1 MKIYLTTSAGTTEIT
16 NLITD
21 VTLSGDYQTAAR
33 LLKFGVVSNHN
44 DKNIPAVKCNLGS
57 GIIMTENGEN
67 IFNGFIYGREKTTGD
82 SIIDVSC
89 YDKKKSGGLQNNR
102 YTGAGGKT
110 DMPRLRTSTGKYSPN
125 GSDDKQKVHRHK
137 FTGYNTDTL
146 YHGFRKDRQKIRN
159 TV

>member
-44 DKNIPAVKCNLGS
+44 DKNIPAAKCDLGS

-82 SIIDVSC
+82 SVID
-89 YDKKKSGGLQNNR
+89 
-102 YTGAGGKT
+102 
-110 DMPRLRTSTGKYSPN
+110 PFRLY
-125 GSDDKQKVHRHK
+125 
-137 FTGYNTDTL
+137 L
-146 YHGFRKDRQKIRN
+146 L
-159 TV
+159 

>member
-44 DKNIPAVKCNLGS
+44 DKNIPAAKCDLGS

-67 IFNGFIYGREKTTGD
+67 IFNGFIYGREKIN
-82 SIIDVSC
+82 IITLAQQKCYVCLLRNISAVSGSEGEFC
-89 YDKKKSGGLQNNR
+89 SF
-102 YTGAGGKT
+102 
-110 DMPRLRTSTGKYSPN
+110 LR
-125 GSDDKQKVHRHK
+125 
-137 FTGYNTDTL
+137 
-146 YHGFRKDRQKIRN
+146 
-159 TV
+159 